1 MVGVS
6 VKGHLWTLGGYLRR
20 QWQTVTPPPA
30 REWGLQIEDPR
41 MGAVRISGRLSERDE
56 GGPLLL
62 VVHGLG
68 GSSESP
74 YAVRA
79 AASASAESFSC
90 LRINLRGA
98 DRSGEDIYHAGLSA
112 DLHRAVTSPELARF
126 QQIVVLGYSLGG
138 HVALRF
144 AVETTD
150 PRVRAVVAVCSPL
163 MLAPGARAIDGPS
176 GWPYRR
182 YLLANLLECYERVAA
197 RKPVPTPVAEVRR
210 LRKIEHFDDLV
221 VAPRHGFAD
230 AQDYYAQASV
240 GPILERLSR
249 PAMLVASET
258 DPMIPPNAVR
268 PSLDGRSPLEVK
280 WVEEGGH
287 LGFDARLDLGIEGA
301 KGLEGQ
307 VLAWMT
313 RHL

>member
-1 MVGVS
+1 MS

-79 AASASAESFSC
+79 AASALAESFSC

-176 GWPYRR
+176 GWLYRR

-210 LRKIEHFDDLV
+210 LRERNARLEAETATLRATVSSLSDGDEI
-221 VAPRHGFAD
+221 
-230 AQDYYAQASV
+230 V
-240 GPILERLSR
+240 GSSNPWLRTLQEIDQVSRTRTESGVIRRPILS
-249 PAMLVASET
+249 S
-258 DPMIPPNAVR
+258 
-268 PSLDGRSPLEVK
+268 G
-280 WVEEGGH
+280 
-287 LGFDARLDLGIEGA
+287 
-301 KGLEGQ
+301 
-307 VLAWMT
+307 
-313 RHL
+313 